1 MADHNDVS
9 LPPEERVRVLTK
21 KGSSVDVS
29 DDMPPRRY
37 FRSGMEMIR
46 MARIYTEEGNIE
58 RAFVLYNKYITWV
71 QRFLVSQGFLT
82 DHQLWSQREW
92 FFYSLFLKVNATY
105 IDCSVWKYIL
115 YILHVLRIELSVLEK
130 NMWAFLFLGLKV
142 V

>member
-58 RAFVLYNKYITWV
+58 RAFVLYNKYIT
-71 QRFLVSQGFLT
+71 
-82 DHQLWSQREW
+82 
-92 FFYSLFLKVNATY
+92 
-105 IDCSVWKYIL
+105 
-115 YILHVLRIELSVLEK
+115 
-130 NMWAFLFLGLKV
+130 
-142 V
+142 